1 MVDGESGW
9 RRRGHAL
16 LPTVAKAQLGE
27 VRRVLDLLSPPQRRL
42 FVLASGLYAGLGL
55 LDIAGIALTGL
66 LAAVL
71 ASGMSQSQVSEVA
84 LGPLSALGLGNLSR
98 LQTAAILGVAAVSLL
113 LLKSAAGAYLARRLF
128 TFLARQQAVV
138 SERLV
143 TGLLSSPLIF
153 VQRWSTPQVIYMVTS
168 GVGAAVVLALGGIS
182 SAVAELFL
190 FGMVAISLL
199 IFDPV
204 LAVATGVLFGLVAIY
219 LQVTLGRRAAR
230 DTAVLRD
237 AAIGMNAT
245 MMDSLATYREAVVSN
260 RRVYYVRRFA
270 DDVTLNAR
278 ASADLQF
285 TLEIPKYLLEALLVI
300 AVFGLAA
307 LQFATQELT
316 EAAATV
322 ALFMT
327 AGFRLIPALLR
338 LQAAG
343 TNVRQGLSAAVP
355 SLELASALAT
365 QPDHSAII
373 TSPRSD
379 PASVIASAITNGYDG
394 FTATVRVTDVCYT
407 YPGAPSPAVLN
418 ASFAVAPGG
427 SVALVG
433 STGAGKSTLAD
444 VILGVLEPDSGS
456 ITISARSPLE
466 AIDTWPGAVAYVP
479 QMVSILEG
487 TVRDNVALGLPSPTV
502 DDEWVWHAL
511 EQAHLSNFLRRQ
523 RDGLDTRVGERGVR
537 LSGGQRQRL
546 GIARALYTRPQVL
559 VMDEATSALD
569 AETEAAITDTL
580 QLLGGHVTTI
590 TVAHRLATVRNAGE
604 LLFMRHGEVVARG
617 TFEEVRAQE
626 PDFARHARLLGL

>member
-9 RRRGHAL
+9 RRRVHGL
-16 LPTVAKAQLGE
+16 LPTFAQHQLTE
-27 VRRVLDLLSPPQRRL
+27 FKRVLDLLSPPQRRS

-71 ASGMSQSQVSEVA
+71 ASGMSQSQVNQVA
-84 LGPLSALGLGNLSR
+84 IGPLSALGLGDLSR

-128 TFLARQQAVV
+128 TFLAQQQAVV

-190 FGMVAISLL
+190 FAMVAVSLL

-204 LAVATGVLFGLVAIY
+204 LAMATGLLFGLVAVY

-260 RRVYYVRRFA
+260 RRVYYVRRFST
-270 DDVTLNAR
+270 DVTLNAQ

-316 EAAATV
+316 AAAATV

-343 TNVRQGLSAAVP
+343 TNIRQGLAAAEP

-373 TSPRSD
+373 TSPRSE
-379 PASVIASAITNGYDG
+379 PADVITRAISSGYHGFKAVVSVEE
-394 FTATVRVTDVCYT
+394 VTYT
-407 YPGAPSPAVLN
+407 YPGAQIPAVKR
-418 ASFAVAPGG
+418 ASFTVHHGG

-444 VILGVLEPDSGS
+444 VILGVIEPDTGS
-456 ITISARSPLE
+456 ITISGHSPLD
-466 AIDTWPGAVAYVP
+466 AIDTWPGAIAYVP

-487 TVRDNVALGLPSPTV
+487 TVRDNVALGLPAHTV
-502 DDEWVWHAL
+502 DDAWVWHAL
-511 EQAHLSNFLRRQ
+511 EQAHLAGFLRRQ

-546 GIARALYTRPQVL
+546 GIARALFTRPQVL

-580 QLLGGHVTTI
+580 RELGGQVTTI
-590 TVAHRLATVRNAGE
+590 TVAHRLATVRSADE

-617 TFEEVRAQE
+617 TFDEVRAQE
-626 PDFARHARLLGL
+626 PDFARQARLLGL

>member
-1 MVDGESGW
+1 
-9 RRRGHAL
+9 
-16 LPTVAKAQLGE
+16 
-27 VRRVLDLLSPPQRRL
+27 L

-71 ASGMSQSQVSEVA
+71 ASGMSQSQVNEVA
-84 LGPLSALGLGNLSR
+84 VGPLSALGLGDLSR

-190 FGMVAISLL
+190 FAMVAISLL

-204 LAVATGVLFGLVAIY
+204 LAMSTGLIFGLVAIY
-219 LQVTLGRRAAR
+219 LQITLGRRAAR
-230 DTAVLRD
+230 NTAELRD

-260 RRVYYVRRFA
+260 RRVYYVRRFTA
-270 DDVTLNAR
+270 DVTLNAR

-307 LQFATQELT
+307 IQFATAELT
-316 EAAATV
+316 AAAATV

-343 TNVRQGLSAAVP
+343 TNIRQGLAAAEP
-355 SLELASALAT
+355 SLELAAALAT
-365 QPDHSAII
+365 QPDHSSII

-379 PASVIASAITNGYDG
+379 PALVIARAITYGYEG
-394 FTATVRVTDVCYT
+394 FRAIVSVSDVTYT
-407 YPGAPSPAVLN
+407 YPGAVSPAVLH
-418 ASFAVAPGG
+418 ASFTVQPGG
-427 SVALVG
+427 SVAFVG

-444 VILGVLEPDSGS
+444 VILGVLEPDTGS
-456 ITISARSPLE
+456 ITISGTSPLE
-466 AIDTWPGAVAYVP
+466 AIDTWPGAIAYVP

-487 TVRDNVALGLPSPTV
+487 TVRDNVALGLPAHAV

-511 EQAHLSNFLRRQ
+511 DQAHLSSFLHRQ

-546 GIARALYTRPQVL
+546 GIARALYTHPQVL

-580 QLLGGHVTTI
+580 RDLGGHVTTI
-590 TVAHRLATVRNAGE
+590 TVAHRLATVRTVDE

-617 TFEEVRAQE
+617 TFDEVRAQE
-626 PDFARHARLLGL
+626 PDFARQARLLGL